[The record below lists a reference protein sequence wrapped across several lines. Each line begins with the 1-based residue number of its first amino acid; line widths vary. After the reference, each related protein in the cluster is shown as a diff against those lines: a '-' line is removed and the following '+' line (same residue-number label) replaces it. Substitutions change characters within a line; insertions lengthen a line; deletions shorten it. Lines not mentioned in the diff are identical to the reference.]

1 MTALPGDLAAALDD
15 LAALARAGRPVLLA
29 SDFDGVLAE
38 LVDDPEA
45 SRPVPAAAAA
55 LARLA
60 AARPGGAPGGA
71 PGVARPDAAPP
82 GAAPGAPPGAAP
94 GGVTLALVSG
104 RDLATLARLAGAPA
118 GTVLVGSH
126 GAERGVITPDGAL
139 DARPL
144 DLAPADAERLAA
156 VVAALEDV
164 AARAEGAWVERKP
177 TSAVLHVRLVPGALA
192 EELRADALARLRALG
207 ADAMLGKDVV
217 DCGGVETSKGAALTA
232 LREET
237 GAARTLYLGDDV
249 TDERAFA
256 ALGPDD
262 VTVRVGDGASVA
274 RFRVAGTAG
283 AAAALA
289 RVADA
294 LERRDARRAL

>member
-15 LAALARAGRPVLLA
+15 LADLARAGRPVLLA
-29 SDFDGVLAE
+29 TDFDGVLAE

-45 SRPVPAAAAA
+45 SRPTPAAAAA

-60 AARPGGAPGGA
+60 AARFAAGSS
-71 PGVARPDAAPP
+71 ARLAA
-82 GAAPGAPPGAAP
+82 AS

-104 RDLATLARLAGAPA
+104 RDVATLARLATPPP

-126 GAERGVITPDGAL
+126 GAERGVVAPDGSL

-144 DLAPADAERLAA
+144 DLAPADAERLTA
-156 VVAALEDV
+156 VVAVLEDV

-177 TSAVLHVRLVPGALA
+177 TSAVLHVRLVPGEHA
-192 EELRADALARLRALG
+192 EELRADALARVRALG
-207 ADAMLGKDVV
+207 VDAMLGKDVV
-217 DCGGVETSKGAALTA
+217 DCGVVATSKGAALTD

-256 ALGPDD
+256 ALGTDD
-262 VTVRVGDGASVA
+262 VTVRVGDGTTVA
-274 RFRVAGTAG
+274 RFRVAGTDG
-283 AAAALA
+283 AAAVLA

-294 LERRDARRAL
+294 LAR